1 MSSWGAS
8 AGRAANDWRIAT
20 AIRTAQIQY
29 QDHELSIRGIAR
41 EMRTSP
47 RYLGRLFRKY
57 TGLSFHRY
65 LLELRMKAAGKL

>member
-1 MSSWGAS
+1 
-8 AGRAANDWRIAT
+8 
-20 AIRTAQIQY
+20 
-29 QDHELSIRGIAR
+29 
-41 EMRTSP
+41 MRTSP